1 MIRNDKKQKLKRSKS
16 RKDSSTRWLQ
26 RQINDPFVH
35 EAKKLGY
42 RARSVFKL
50 EEIDQRFGL
59 VKSGMRILDLG
70 AAPGSWSQ
78 YAARKG
84 ATIVAID
91 LLPVE
96 PVDGMVILQGDFL
109 DPDMQERLRRELGGP
124 ADLVLSDIA
133 PDATGRRIVDR
144 LRAEQVGETV
154 LDFAAEVLREGGNA
168 FLKLVKGAEHAVMQ
182 SARDRFRSLKP
193 LRPKATRSESSEIFI
208 LASGRK
214 ARPTATGDADEGS
227 DHSRA

>member
-1 MIRNDKKQKLKRSKS
+1 MIRADKKQKLKRSKS

-26 RQINDPFVH
+26 RQLNDPFVQ
-35 EAKKLGY
+35 EARKLGY

-50 EEIDQRFGL
+50 QEIDERFGL
-59 VKSGMRILDLG
+59 IRKGMRILDLG

-84 ATIVAID
+84 AAIVAID

-96 PVDGMVILQGDFL
+96 PIDGVTILQGDFL
-109 DPDMQERLRRELGGP
+109 DPVMQERLKEELGGP

-154 LDFAAEVLREGGNA
+154 LDFAAEVLRIDGHA
-168 FLKLVKGAEHAVMQ
+168 FLKLVKGAEHAVMK
-182 SARDRFRSLKP
+182 SAQDRFRSFRP

-214 ARPTATGDADEGS
+214 PLPADPDQGADTGS
-227 DHSRA
+227 

>member
-1 MIRNDKKQKLKRSKS
+1 MIRTENKQRLRRSKS

-26 RQINDPFVH
+26 RQLNDPFVQ
-35 EAKKLGY
+35 EARKQGY

-50 EEIDQRFGL
+50 QEIDERFKLITG
-59 VKSGMRILDLG
+59 GMRILDLG

-84 ATIVAID
+84 AHVIAID
-91 LLPVE
+91 LLEME
-96 PVDGMVILQGDFL
+96 PIDGVTVLKGDFL
-109 DPDMQERLRRELGGP
+109 DHAMQDRLRGELGGP

-154 LDFAAEVLREGGNA
+154 LSFAAEVLRTDGKA
-168 FLKLVKGAEHAVMQ
+168 FLKLVKGAEHAVMET
-182 SARDRFRSLKP
+182 ARPDFRSLKP

-208 LASGRK
+208 LAAGCRHDG
-214 ARPTATGDADEGS
+214 TS
-227 DHSRA
+227 DHEG